1 MRRTYMKKRITGI
14 ALCILLAAGLAAC
27 GTPKNESG
35 SKAEKQDG
43 GEKSEMS
50 GSDGEI
56 VLEFPS
62 WQATEPGFQEFWEE
76 ATAEFEKRHEGVK
89 INLYQVPFDS
99 YVDTLTTLY
108 AAGTAPQ
115 ITHIPSRYFAQFSDM
130 GWFEP
135 LNERLEKTEILDNWS
150 SLQDGLQADGEY
162 YGVLLLGNGYSMYYN
177 KAMFEEAKLDIPTD
191 IDSFME
197 AS

>member
-1 MRRTYMKKRITGI
+1 MKKKILSLVLCA
-14 ALCILLAAGLAAC
+14 ALVLGMTAC
-27 GTPKNESG
+27 GS
-35 SKAEKQDG
+35 SEK
-43 GEKSEMS
+43 EKK
-50 GSDGEI
+50 SDSSTEEV

-76 ATAEFEKRHEGVK
+76 AVAEFEKRHENVK

-135 LNERLEKTEILDNWS
+135 LNDRRKQRFCRTGAAFRTDFRQTGNITGFFCWEMVIPCIITKPCSMRRELKFRLTPAPLWKR
-150 SLQDGLQADGEY
+150 Q
-162 YGVLLLGNGYSMYYN
+162 
-177 KAMFEEAKLDIPTD
+177 KP
-191 IDSFME
+191 
-197 AS
+197 